1 MRLAHP
7 GFTAPTTLLAL
18 ALAGP
23 TNASLIIQQDPGQNY
38 IAWEAE
44 SGDPIIG
51 VDSSR
56 SWSIDT
62 DSVVA
67 TGPAGTAPTGNG
79 ATITWTLEIT
89 NAPAV
94 DDWNLFVLGGA
105 TDSDGVGGSGGHN
118 SFFGPDDFNLPAGS
132 TDVFTFDN
140 GSGFNNIAWR
150 SAFDAVESSTF
161 GNGSIVTFTFQFREP
176 GYLIDRI
183 VLSPDSL
190 SSSQLDA
197 LDNSTV
203 VIPEP
208 ASFVLATTGLGLLLT
223 RRRRG

>member
-1 MRLAHP
+1 MNPTRFGLTAYAAAATFPLAFNAH
-7 GFTAPTTLLAL
+7 AAL
-18 ALAGP
+18 V
-23 TNASLIIQQDPGQNY
+23 IQQDVGQNY

-44 SGDPIIG
+44 SGDPVIG
-51 VDSSR
+51 VDGPR
-56 SWSIDT
+56 SWSVDT

-67 TGPAGTAPTGNG
+67 TGPAGSAGAGNI
-79 ATITWTLEIT
+79 ASITWTLEIT

-118 SFFGPDDFNLPAGS
+118 SFFSPDDFNLPSGS
-132 TDVFTFDN
+132 ADVSEFDN
-140 GSGFNNIAWR
+140 GSGFNNITWR
-150 SAFDAVESSTF
+150 TAFDAVEASTF
-161 GNGSIVTFTFQFREP
+161 GNGSTVTFTFQFREP

-197 LDNSTV
+197 LTNSAIV
-203 VIPEP
+203 PEP
-208 ASFVLATTGLGLLLT
+208 ASLVLAATGLGLLVV
-223 RRRRG
+223 RRHRRG